1 MSRLVP
7 GPVPGLVLAV
17 LLAMGLAACGR
28 QAAAPAPVP
37 QPAAQPAPSAP
48 PGGFGA
54 TEQAF
59 VQLSVATDDQVLE
72 ALDLG
77 ARRAGGP
84 GLRAFAASLAHA
96 RRAELAELRGLL
108 GAASVAYVN
117 LHAGHDMPG
126 MPTDAELIGLD
137 AAGDFDATLTDLV
150 RAHLTESA
158 TVARSA
164 AREVAHPAT
173 RDLAA
178 RMASSRA
185 AALRELG
192 GVT

>member
-1 MSRLVP
+1 MTR
-7 GPVPGLVLAV
+7 LVLAV
-17 LLAMGLAACGR
+17 LLVLGLAACGQ
-28 QAAAPAPVP
+28 QAAAPAAPA
-37 QPAAQPAPSAP
+37 PAARPAPSAP

-59 VQLSVATDDQVLE
+59 VQLEIATDDQAVRL
-72 ALDLG
+72 LDLG
-77 ARRAGGP
+77 ARRASTTR
-84 GLRAFAASLAHA
+84 LRGFAAALAKA
-96 RRAELAELRGLL
+96 RRAELAELHGLL
-108 GAASVAYVN
+108 DAAAVPYQN

-137 AAGDFDATLTDLV
+137 KGTDFDATLVDLV

-164 AREVAHPAT
+164 AREVANPAT

-178 RMASSRA
+178 RMASARA
-185 AALRELG
+185 TSITELTG
-192 GVT
+192 LG